1 MVLSFLNVG
10 PFEIIILLVIGLL
23 IFGRRLP
30 EVGKN
35 LGKGIVEFK
44 KGLHGIE
51 DEVNSAGTTTASSPK
66 APTQL
71 PPPANATE
79 LDQLKQSNDQLR
91 EQLNSIQ
98 RQLSEQKKNA

>member
-1 MVLSFLNVG
+1 MVLSFFNVG
-10 PFEIIILLVIGLL
+10 PFEIIILLVVGLL

-51 DEVNSAGTTTASSPK
+51 DEVNSAGTPAASAPK
-66 APTQL
+66 PPAQL
-71 PPPANATE
+71 PPVTNVSE
-79 LDQLKQSNDQLR
+79 IDQLKQSNDQLR

-98 RQLSEQKKNA
+98 RQLAEQKKNA

>member
-1 MVLSFLNVG
+1 MILSFLNVG

-51 DEVNSAGTTTASSPK
+51 DEVNRAGTPTES
-66 APTQL
+66 APRPPAQL
-71 PPPANATE
+71 SPPANTTE
-79 LDQLKQSNDQLR
+79 IDQLKQSNEQLR
-91 EQLNSIQ
+91 EQLNAIQ
-98 RQLSEQKKNA
+98 RQLAEQKKDA